1 MESSQIRFFF
11 IRSLKLCMYIEPT
24 RSQKGKVH
32 IQRLNSQFHQLCWS
46 DFFILVINS
55 QSLKNRIPKI
65 VEAHFHNSIFVFSV
79 CHKVLPYSLSIVL
92 ICALKMF
99 SAVLLAFIIIY
110 FISLVEIVKRQVDF
124 STVYCLLW
132 KKKII
137 FIKTATLPS
146 KIRLILWR
154 QNKRNVRWKK
164 WKMQ

>member
-65 VEAHFHNSIFVFSV
+65 VEAHLHNSIFVFSI

-92 ICALKMF
+92 IRTLKMS
-99 SAVLLAFIIIY
+99 SAVLLVFIICKESACPPLYAHFIRIY

-124 STVYCLLW
+124 STVYCLL
-132 KKKII
+132 
-137 FIKTATLPS
+137 
-146 KIRLILWR
+146 
-154 QNKRNVRWKK
+154 
-164 WKMQ
+164 